1 MKQPKVLI
9 VGSINMDMIFYGPH
23 GDEMKPN
30 GCLNFDSIGYYCG
43 GKGANQAMAAAK
55 LGAEAYL
62 VSAVGSDENGRKIR
76 ELLRGENVHLDFIS
90 VLDDVQTGLSGI
102 FMMKDGS
109 YIGTNIRGANDRI
122 MPEMVEH
129 ALDAE
134 AFDMVLMQ
142 MEMPLET
149 VYRTYELATER
160 KIPVILDAGPAMKI
174 PLERLRGIFMVS
186 PNEAETE
193 ALTGIAVKDEETAL
207 EAAKFIREHAC
218 AKYVLL
224 KLGGKGSYLY
234 DGKKGSLY
242 PACKVNFVDTT
253 GAGDTFT
260 TALMIRLCNED
271 GMETAIR
278 YATAAAGICVSRR
291 GGISSI
297 PDREEIELQIKN
309 MSDQKGEQD
318 EEFKG

>member
-30 GCLNFDSIGYYCG
+30 GCLNFDSVGYYCG
-43 GKGANQAMAAAK
+43 GKGANQAVAAAR
-55 LGAEAYL
+55 LGAEVYL
-62 VSAVGSDENGRKIR
+62 VSAVGNDANGARIQ
-76 ELLRGENVHLDFIS
+76 ELLHSGNVHLDFIPA
-90 VLDDVQTGLSGI
+90 LDDVQTGLSGI
-102 FMMKDGS
+102 FMMRDGS
-109 YIGTNIRGANDRI
+109 YVGTNVRGANDSI
-122 MPEMVEH
+122 TPEMVER

-174 PLERLRGIFMVS
+174 PLERLDGIFMVS

-193 ALTGIAVKDEETAL
+193 ALTGIEVKNEETAQK
-207 EAAKFIREHAC
+207 AAEYIREHAR
-218 AKYVLL
+218 AEYVLL
-224 KLGGKGSYLY
+224 KLGGKGSYFY
-234 DGKKGSLY
+234 DGKAGRIF
-242 PACKVNFVDTT
+242 PACKVDFVDTT

-260 TALMIRLCNED
+260 TALMIRLCNGD
-271 GMETAIR
+271 DMEKAIR
-278 YATAAAGICVSRR
+278 YATVAAGICVSRR

-309 MSDQKGEQD
+309 MYDEKGE
-318 EEFKG
+318 